1 MGTEEK
7 RGTKRPTPDEGASP
21 LASLVISFLK
31 GQGFEVYRI
40 QTTQEAYEIKGNNE
54 VLRIYVTKKRQVE
67 RAT

>member
-1 MGTEEK
+1 MGTKEK
-7 RGTKRPTPDEGASP
+7 RGAKRPTPNEGASP
-21 LASLVISFLK
+21 MASLVTSFLK

-40 QTTQEAYEIKGNNE
+40 QTTQEAYEIKSNNE